1 MNAEDEGELFTPHV
15 LCYGLIRRE
24 HEFLDD
30 LMGDVPLSNNDVYG
44 LTLEVNDDL
53 GFREVKIDTASL
65 RPFCPKLKTE
75 HLHEMKGFYQ
85 PAIPLCKAGLLVF
98 KDLFDEGIG
107 HPLIAVDD
115 TLVDLIIDAVSLR
128 VKQHLCCQCEAVF
141 PRVQTADMVRELLRE
156 HRDHPVR
163 QVDTRPP

>member
-1 MNAEDEGELFTPHV
+1 MSEVFSGVAGLFHGAQQELFTHHV

-53 GFREVKIDTASL
+53 GFREVKIDTAAL
-65 RPFCPKLKTE
+65 CPFCPEFKTE
-75 HLHEMKGFYQ
+75 LLHEMEGFYQ
-85 PAIPLCKAGLLVF
+85 PAIPLCKASLLVF
-98 KDLFDEGIG
+98 KDLFDEGVG

-115 TLVDLIIDAVSLR
+115 TLIDLIIEAVPILI
-128 VKQHLCCQCEAVF
+128 KQHLCCQREAVF
-141 PRVQTADMVRELLRE
+141 PRVQTADMI
-156 HRDHPVR
+156 
-163 QVDTRPP
+163 

>member
-15 LCYGLIRRE
+15 LCHGLIRRE

-65 RPFCPKLKTE
+65 RWINRRYRFDCPFEFSSVSYLSNP
-75 HLHEMKGFYQ
+75 HQMS
-85 PAIPLCKAGLLVF
+85 GLLVF
-98 KDLFDEGIG
+98 KN
-107 HPLIAVDD
+107 
-115 TLVDLIIDAVSLR
+115 
-128 VKQHLCCQCEAVF
+128 
-141 PRVQTADMVRELLRE
+141 
-156 HRDHPVR
+156 
-163 QVDTRPP
+163 